1 MIVILITAFFNQT
14 SEICCFLVY
23 WENRNTKRTSTGP
36 SNTFPHD
43 LQPCSYLPPP
53 LQLALIKPL
62 LHGSQDLP
70 PFPTDSR
77 TLAQPFSPLPI
88 IESSRSAVTFPL
100 PHKCAM
106 IFPLKKLSSP
116 YIFSQLALHLFVL
129 FYIYLQFPFS
139 HFLNPLYPGFHPI
152 HSTKTGLVKSPRTSS
167 LPNLMSSSLS
177 SSCLVTTWPNNSL
190 RQTLSRPGFLI
201 LQVSLSPQEL
211 PLLSLLCWLLLIFL
225 WSQCC
230 KPQDPGLQPFSSLS
244 MLTPG

>member
-1 MIVILITAFFNQT
+1 MT
-14 SEICCFLVY
+14 
-23 WENRNTKRTSTGP
+23 
-36 SNTFPHD
+36 
-43 LQPCSYLPPP
+43 CSRAATCLHP
-53 LQLALIKPL
+53 LQLALIK

-116 YIFSQLALHLFVL
+116 YIFSQLAPHLFVL

-167 LPNLMSSSLS
+167 LPNLMSGSLS

-190 RQTLSRPGFLI
+190 CQTLSCPGFLI
-201 LQVSLSPQEL
+201 LQVSLFPQEL

-230 KPQDPGLQPFSSLS
+230 KPQDSGLQPFSSLS
-244 MLTPG
+244 TLTPG